1 MWKKIVPVANITK
14 MLLKNCFIIIYL
26 YIPNVIIVSYQ
37 QLGLFFWIKKQ
48 FDDFFFRY
56 TNLIIIL
63 SLSFQIMIL
72 LPPPLLLKIKRLIRP
87 RYLLWFAIF
96 FFSFSYMK
104 MNFFF
109 VLIFFPFRNPQPIRL
124 IFITYFFCIFQCQ
137 HKLIGKKT
145 SNDYII
151 LK

>member
-1 MWKKIVPVANITK
+1 

-87 RYLLWFAIF
+87 RYLLLYDLQY

-104 MNFFF
+104 MKFFF
-109 VLIFFPFRNPQPIRL
+109 CA
-124 IFITYFFCIFQCQ
+124 YFFSFS
-137 HKLIGKKT
+137 KPATNKT
-145 SNDYII
+145 DFYYI
-151 LK
+151 LFFAYFNANTN